1 MKARITTDAFHVFGS
16 GGSSARLLVRG
27 KRINGVN
34 PIQKDNGFVGFTS
47 TEVNL
52 YPKTPVSYSRG
63 AYPGG
68 GFRFEGSW
76 GDLITRHPD
85 RLVW

>member
-1 MKARITTDAFHVFGS
+1 MKARITTGSYHVFGS
-16 GGSSARLLVRG
+16 GGASVRLMVRG
-27 KRINGVN
+27 KRIDGVN
-34 PIQKDNGFVGFTS
+34 PIQKDNGFVGFVS

-76 GDLITRHPD
+76 GDLVAQHPG

>member
-1 MKARITTDAFHVFGS
+1 MKARITTSTFHVFGS
-16 GGSSARLLVRG
+16 GAASARLLVRG

-34 PIQKDNGFVGFTS
+34 PLSKENGFVGFIS